1 MWAIRFLNGKLA
13 GQELPLQDGKYILGR
28 AEECQIVIPEAGVSK
43 KHAELEVDEHG
54 VSIVDLQSSNGI
66 FINGVQ
72 IQESEIQPKDKVS
85 LYRVTFDI
93 VRASKS
99 AMVSLNQQQMMGQN
113 YAQQAPVAG
122 MPPAMYPGSGNDGQ
136 SAIPGDQAGAM
147 PADGNIEGK
156 SAGASTGP
164 LTLKNW
170 FSNYINTVVLP
181 GIYKLPEWLELKWVI
196 ACFLIVFVLIVTSLS
211 SVPLI
216 QILNS
221 SVEQA
226 SMDHAESI
234 ATTLAQMNKEAV
246 KDKMYTAT
254 NVDYAFRRPGVKKA
268 FIILAKDGRIVAPA
282 DRVHTYSKLSFINK
296 GRKQEKTTVEKIDS
310 QTVGAMVPII
320 FYNSK
325 TNMHTAYA
333 YSAVVYDI
341 GSLAFNNKR
350 TLSLLVQTFFI
361 AFVLGVL
368 LFFFLYK
375 MIEYP
380 IVVINRQ
387 LNLALRD
394 DTIDV
399 RTSYDFP
406 ALQNLV
412 SNINSALSRLSSV
425 SQEEQSALSNYDRMT
440 EMNQMVEMIGYPT
453 LGINMEARRVE
464 AVSAHFEDDTGVSE
478 ERILNCSVEDIDD
491 QALKLN
497 IIGLLEKIQQHP
509 SEIASDS
516 LEFSGVEFHLIAK
529 GIYGKDGVAYTLIC
543 FTQDNPEE

>member
-13 GQELPLQDGKYILGR
+13 GQELPLQIGKYVLGR
-28 AEECQIVIPEAGVSK
+28 AEECQIVVSEAGVSK

-54 VSIVDLQSSNGI
+54 VSILDLKSSNGT

-72 IQESEIQPKDKVS
+72 IQESEIKPKDKVS
-85 LYRVTFDI
+85 LHRVTFDI
-93 VRASKS
+93 VRASAD
-99 AMVSLNQQQMMGQN
+99 AMISVNQQQQMIQQN
-113 YAQQAPVAG
+113 YVSSSQSQAGVPLPG
-122 MPPAMYPGSGNDGQ
+122 MYPGS
-136 SAIPGDQAGAM
+136 AGEE
-147 PADGNIEGK
+147 P
-156 SAGASTGP
+156 SAGPAAGDGSEKSEDTPTGP

-170 FSNYINTVVLP
+170 FINYLNTVVLP

-196 ACFLIVFVLIVTSLS
+196 AAFMVVFVLVVTSLS

-226 SMDHAESI
+226 SIDHAESI
-234 ATTLAQMNKEAV
+234 ATTLAQINKETV
-246 KDKMYTAT
+246 KDKMYTAAS
-254 NVDYAFRRPGVKKA
+254 VEYAIRRPGVKRA
-268 FIILAKDGRIVAPA
+268 FILLAKDGRIIAPS
-282 DRVHTYSKLSFINK
+282 DRAQTYSNLPFINK
-296 GRKQEKTTVEKIDS
+296 GRRQEKISVEKLDS
-310 QTVGAMVPII
+310 ETVGAMVPII

-325 TNMHTAYA
+325 TNTHTAYA
-333 YSAVVYDI
+333 YAAVIYDI

-375 MIEYP
+375 MIEFP
-380 IVVINRQ
+380 IISVNRQ

-394 DTIDV
+394 DTVDIK
-399 RTSYDFP
+399 TNYDFP
-406 ALQNLV
+406 ALQTLV
-412 SNINSALSRLSSV
+412 SNINSALSRLSAAN
-425 SQEEQSALSNYDRMT
+425 EAEQSDLVSYDRMT

-453 LGINMEARRVE
+453 LGINMETRRVE
-464 AVSAHFEDDTGVSE
+464 AISAHFEDDTGVSE
-478 ERILNCSVEDIDD
+478 ERILNCSIDDIDD

-497 IIGLLEKIQQHP
+497 IIGLLEKVQQHP
-509 SEIASDS
+509 AEIASDS

-529 GIYGKDGVAYTLIC
+529 GIYGKEGVSYTLIC
-543 FTQDNPEE
+543 FTQESAEE

>member
-28 AEECQIVIPEAGVSK
+28 SEECQIVVSEAGVSK
-43 KHAELEVDEHG
+43 KHAELEVDANG
-54 VSIVDLQSSNGI
+54 AFIVDLESSNGT

-72 IQESEIQPKDKVS
+72 VQESAIKSKDKVS

-93 VRASKS
+93 VRASKN
-99 AMVSLNQQQMMGQN
+99 AMAVFNQQQVLQQN
-113 YAQQAPVAG
+113 YVPAQQQGDVPSA
-122 MPPAMYPGSGNDGQ
+122 PAMYPA
-136 SAIPGDQAGAM
+136 SADA
-147 PADGNIEGK
+147 
-156 SAGASTGP
+156 SAGLLGATPALENSEEKPTGP

-196 ACFLIVFVLIVTSLS
+196 ASFLAVFVLVVTSLS

-216 QILNS
+216 QILNA

-234 ATTLAQMNKEAV
+234 ATTLAQMNKETV
-246 KDKMYTAT
+246 KDEMYTAT
-254 NVDYAFRRPGVKKA
+254 SVEYALRRPGVKQA
-268 FIILAKDGRIVAPA
+268 FILLAKDGRIVAPA
-282 DRVHTYSKLSFINK
+282 DRAQTYSKLPFINK
-296 GRKQEKTTVEKIDS
+296 GRRQEKTSVEKLDAE
-310 QTVGAMVPII
+310 TVGAMVPII

-325 TNMHTAYA
+325 TNAHTAYA
-333 YSAVVYDI
+333 YAAVIYDI

-361 AFVLGVL
+361 ALVLGIL

-380 IVVINRQ
+380 IITVNRQ

-399 RTSYDFP
+399 RTNYDFP
-406 ALQNLV
+406 ALQNLI
-412 SNINSALSRLSSV
+412 SNINSALSRLSSNNE
-425 SQEEQSALSNYDRMT
+425 SEQSALVNYDRMT

-453 LGINMEARRVE
+453 LGINMEIRRVE
-464 AVSAHFEDDTGVSE
+464 AVSAHFEDDTGVSS
-478 ERILNCSVEDIDD
+478 ERILNCSVDDIED

-509 SEIASDS
+509 NEMASDS

-529 GIYGKDGVAYTLIC
+529 GIYGKEGVSYALIC

>member
-28 AEECQIVIPEAGVSK
+28 AEECQIVISEAGVSK

-54 VSIVDLQSSNGI
+54 VSIMDLQSSNGT

-99 AMVSLNQQQMMGQN
+99 AMVSLNQQQMMEQN
-113 YAQQAPVAG
+113 YVSQQAPATG
-122 MPPAMYPGSGNDGQ
+122 MPAMYPGAGNDGQ
-136 SAIPGDQAGAM
+136 SAIPGGQAGTV
-147 PADGNIEGK
+147 PADGSAEGK
-156 SAGASTGP
+156 SEGVSSGP

-170 FSNYINTVVLP
+170 FSNYIDTVMLP

-211 SVPLI
+211 SIPLI

-246 KDKMYTAT
+246 KDKMHTAT
-254 NVDYAFRRPGVKKA
+254 NVEYAFRRPGVKKA
-268 FIILAKDGRIVAPA
+268 FILLAKDGRIIAPP
-282 DRVHTYSKLSFINK
+282 DRAHTYSQLPFVNK
-296 GRKQEKTTVEKIDS
+296 GRRHEKTTVEKIDS

-325 TNMHTAYA
+325 TNTHTAYA
-333 YSAVVYDI
+333 YSAVIYDI

-412 SNINSALSRLSSV
+412 SNINSALSRLSSAN
-425 SQEEQSALSNYDRMT
+425 QEDQSALSSYDRMT

-497 IIGLLEKIQQHP
+497 IIGLLEKIQQRP
-509 SEIASDS
+509 VEMASDS

>member
-13 GQELPLQDGKYILGR
+13 GQELPLQDGKYVLGR
-28 AEECQIVIPEAGVSK
+28 AEECQIVVSEAGVSK
-43 KHAELEVDEHG
+43 KHAELEVDKYG
-54 VSIVDLQSSNGI
+54 VSIVDLKSSNGT
-66 FINGVQ
+66 FVNGVQ
-72 IQESEIQPKDKVS
+72 IQDSEIKPKDKVS
-85 LYRVTFDI
+85 LHRVTFDI
-93 VRASKS
+93 VRASAN
-99 AMVSLNQQQMMGQN
+99 AMISVNQQQQMMQQN
-113 YAQQAPVAG
+113 YVSQQSPAGAPLPGV
-122 MPPAMYPGSGNDGQ
+122 YPGSANEGPAG
-136 SAIPGDQAGAM
+136 QAGGAVS
-147 PADGNIEGK
+147 ATGDAAEKSEGTP
-156 SAGASTGP
+156 SGP

-170 FSNYINTVVLP
+170 FVNYLNTVVLP

-196 ACFLIVFVLIVTSLS
+196 AAFMVVFVLVVTSLS

-234 ATTLAQMNKEAV
+234 ATTLAQMNKETV

-254 NVDYAFRRPGVKKA
+254 SVEYAIRRPGVKRA
-268 FIILAKDGRIVAPA
+268 FILLAKDGRIIAPS
-282 DRVHTYSKLSFINK
+282 DRAQTYSNLPFINK
-296 GRKQEKTTVEKIDS
+296 GRRQEKTSVEKLDS
-310 QTVGAMVPII
+310 ETVGAMVPII

-325 TNMHTAYA
+325 TSTHTPYAYA
-333 YSAVVYDI
+333 AVIYDI

-375 MIEYP
+375 MIEFP
-380 IVVINRQ
+380 IIAVNRQ

-394 DTIDV
+394 DTVDI
-399 RTSYDFP
+399 RTNYDFP

-412 SNINSALSRLSSV
+412 SNINSALSRLSAAN
-425 SQEEQSALSNYDRMT
+425 EAEQSGLVSYDRMT

-453 LGINMEARRVE
+453 LGINMETRRVE
-464 AVSAHFEDDTGVSE
+464 AISAHFEDDTGVSA
-478 ERILNCSVEDIDD
+478 ERILNSNIDDIDD

-497 IIGLLEKIQQHP
+497 IIGLLEKVQQHP
-509 SEIASDS
+509 AEIATDS

-529 GIYGKDGVAYTLIC
+529 GIYGKDGVSYTLIC
-543 FTQDNPEE
+543 FTQESAEE

>member
-13 GQELPLQDGKYILGR
+13 GQELPLQAGRYILGR
-28 AEECQIVIPEAGVSK
+28 AEECQIVVSEAGVSK
-43 KHAELEVDEHG
+43 KHAELEVDEYG
-54 VSIVDLQSSNGI
+54 VSILDLKSSNGT

-72 IQESEIQPKDKVS
+72 IQESEIKPKDKVS
-85 LYRVTFDI
+85 LHRVTFDI
-93 VRASKS
+93 VRASAD
-99 AMVSLNQQQMMGQN
+99 AMISVNQQQQMMQQN
-113 YAQQAPVAG
+113 YVPPPQSQAGASLPG
-122 MPPAMYPGSGNDGQ
+122 MYPGSAGEGPSAGQ
-136 SAIPGDQAGAM
+136 PV
-147 PADGNIEGK
+147 ADGSETPED
-156 SAGASTGP
+156 AHTGP

-170 FSNYINTVVLP
+170 FFNYLNTVVLP

-196 ACFLIVFVLIVTSLS
+196 AAFMVVFVLVVTSLS

-226 SMDHAESI
+226 SMNHAESI
-234 ATTLAQMNKEAV
+234 ATTLAQINKETV
-246 KDKMYTAT
+246 KDKMYTAAS
-254 NVDYAFRRPGVKKA
+254 VDYAIRRPGVKRA
-268 FIILAKDGRIVAPA
+268 FILLAKDGRIIAPS
-282 DRVHTYSKLSFINK
+282 DRAQTYSNLPFINK
-296 GRKQEKTTVEKIDS
+296 GRRQEKTSVEKLNS
-310 QTVGAMVPII
+310 ETVGAMVPII

-325 TNMHTAYA
+325 TNTHTAYA
-333 YSAVVYDI
+333 YAAVIYDI

-375 MIEYP
+375 MIEFP
-380 IVVINRQ
+380 IIAVNRQ

-394 DTIDV
+394 DTVDIK
-399 RTSYDFP
+399 TNYDFP

-412 SNINSALSRLSSV
+412 SNINSALSRLSAANE
-425 SQEEQSALSNYDRMT
+425 EEQSALGSYDRMT

-453 LGINMEARRVE
+453 LGINMETRRVE
-464 AVSAHFEDDTGVSE
+464 AISAHFEDDTGVSA
-478 ERILNCSVEDIDD
+478 ERILNCSIDDIDD

-497 IIGLLEKIQQHP
+497 IIGLLEKVQQHP
-509 SEIASDS
+509 AEIASDS

-529 GIYGKDGVAYTLIC
+529 GIYGKEGVSYTLIC
-543 FTQDNPEE
+543 FTQESAEE